1 MATNL
6 LKEIWP
12 EWQVEGEPL
21 GRGSY
26 GTVYKAIRRDHN
38 VESYAAIKVISI
50 PLASSE
56 IDSLRSE
63 GFDLN
68 ATRTYLQEIVNDF
81 VSEIQLMESLK
92 GVQNI
97 VSVEDYKVVE
107 KTDRLGWDIYIRME
121 LLTPFNTYINN
132 RKMTEKEVL
141 RLGCDI
147 CTALEICSKR
157 NIIHRDIK
165 PENIFI
171 NDFGHFKLG
180 DFGIARKMENMTGG
194 LSQKGTVNYM
204 APEVA
209 NSSEYDVRA
218 DIYSLGIV
226 LYRLLNGN
234 RLPFLENE
242 QQLMNPN
249 ERKHAADRRL
259 RGEKL
264 PRPCDASEAVADV
277 LLCACAYEPNKR
289 FSSAAAMKKA
299 LMDAEERTYGKAA
312 KDQLNRT
319 VSVRKSA
326 ADYDK
331 TASVRKAVPATRPKP
346 AQPEVNTFGDA
357 PKKKNKKKKWTAAA
371 ALIFTAAIVAGAGAV
386 AVPKLMDGAE
396 GTAIRELAD
405 KITGKSEGEKP
416 DSKMAGK
423 ESNEAAEE
431 TVGKSARKDSETG
444 EAETEDSSE
453 AYKEQIASSISEA
466 ESLAEEQD
474 YLGAV
479 KVIDS
484 ALSEAGPAQ
493 ELKDKKAEYE
503 EAYSDSVIEQAD
515 ALVAEE
521 KLDEAKTLLNKSV
534 SQVSDNAKIKAKIS
548 VIDSLRPINLSTF
561 HVIDSNRVSEEE
573 GIFVDSFGNAFDGWF
588 HFNHIG
594 ATGSD
599 CYAIFNLNQ
608 ECTTFTGSVTACQ
621 DTGSDEQMILQ
632 IYVDDV
638 LKYTSP
644 QFGKTT
650 GKLDFQVDV
659 TGGKQLLIKP
669 GLVSGHFG
677 DACFSMVDAKVTRDP
692 DAVAANLEQKQK
704 NTYDPGRAGLEKLF
718 LIDSK
723 NFDQE
728 SEIFTDSFGN
738 SYDGFYHFKNI
749 GSDNPGTYATFNIT
763 ESSSTFSGSIVACQD
778 TGSDEQM
785 LVMIYVDDVLKY
797 TSPQFGKT
805 TGKLDFSIDTTGG
818 QTITIKPGLI
828 SGHFGDACCSFVD
841 LRLN

>member
-1 MATNL
+1 MAMNVL
-6 LKEIWP
+6 EQIWP
-12 EWQVEGEPL
+12 EWQIEGEPI

-26 GTVYKAIRRDHN
+26 GKVYKAVRRDHN
-38 VESYAAIKVISI
+38 VESCAAIKVISI
-50 PLASSE
+50 PLDSSE
-56 IDSLRSE
+56 VDSLRSE
-63 GFDLN
+63 GLDMD
-68 ATRTYLQEIVNDF
+68 ATRTYLQGIVNDF

-107 KTDRLGWDIYIRME
+107 KTDKLGWDIYIRME
-121 LLTPFNTYINN
+121 LLIPFNTYLSG
-132 RKMTEKEVL
+132 RKMTEAEVIK
-141 RLGCDI
+141 LGCDI

-171 NDFGHFKLG
+171 NDFGDFKLG
-180 DFGIARKMENMTGG
+180 DFGIARKMENMTAGF
-194 LSQKGTVNYM
+194 SQKGTVNYM

-209 NSSEYDVRA
+209 NSGEYDARV

-249 ERKHAADRRL
+249 DRRNAVERRM

-264 PRPCDASEAVADV
+264 PRPCDASKVMAEV
-277 LLCACAYEPNKR
+277 LLCACAYDPNKR

-299 LMDAEERTYGKAA
+299 LMSVAGSPYGKTEPE
-312 KDQLNRT
+312 KLDRT
-319 VSVRKSA
+319 ASVQRNP

-331 TASVRKAVPATRPKP
+331 TTSVRKAAPSPKQKP

-357 PKKKNKKKKWTAAA
+357 PQKKKKKWPAAV
-371 ALIFTAAIVAGAGAV
+371 ALIFITAIAVGAGAV
-386 AVPKLMDGAE
+386 AVPKLMDGDAGAAFSE
-396 GTAIRELAD
+396 IAG
-405 KITGKSEGEKP
+405 KITGKSADEKADGKKSDK
-416 DSKMAGK
+416 DS
-423 ESNEAAEE
+423 ETAEE
-431 TVGKSARKDSETG
+431 TVGKSAREDSG
-444 EAETEDSSE
+444 ESKAETEDSE
-453 AYKEQIASSISEA
+453 TAYKEKIASSISEA
-466 ESLAEEQD
+466 ESLAAEQD

-484 ALSEAGPAQ
+484 ALSESASDQ

-503 EAYSDSVIEQAD
+503 EAYADSVIEQAD

-534 SQVSDNAKIKAKIS
+534 NQVSDNGKIKAKIS
-548 VIDSLRPINLSTF
+548 VIDSLRPVNLNTL

-588 HFNHIG
+588 HFKNIG
-594 ATGSD
+594 SSASD

-608 ECTTFTGSVTACQ
+608 ECTTFTGSVTTCQ
-621 DTGSDEQMILQ
+621 DTGSDEQMIVQ

-659 TGGKQLLIKP
+659 TGGQQLKIKP
-669 GLVSGHFG
+669 GLVSGYFG
-677 DACFSMVDAKVTRDP
+677 DACFSMVDAKMTRDP
-692 DAVAANLEQKQK
+692 DAVAANLEQKEK
-704 NTYDPGRAGLEKLF
+704 RAYDPASAGLDKLF

-723 NFDQE
+723 NFDQKR
-728 SEIFTDSFGN
+728 EIFTDSFGN
-738 SYDGFYHFKNI
+738 SYDGFYHFKHV
-749 GSDNPGTYATFNIT
+749 GSNNPGTYATFNIT

-785 LVMIYVDDVLKY
+785 IVMIYVDDVLKY

-805 TGKLDFSIDTTGG
+805 TGRLDFSIDTTGG

-828 SGHFGDACCSFVD
+828 SGYFGDACCSFVD

>member
-1 MATNL
+1 MAMNVL
-6 LKEIWP
+6 EQIWP
-12 EWQVEGEPL
+12 EWQIEGEPI

-26 GTVYKAIRRDHN
+26 GKVYKAVRRDHN
-38 VESYAAIKVISI
+38 VESCAAIKVISI
-50 PLASSE
+50 PLDSSE
-56 IDSLRSE
+56 VDSLRSE
-63 GFDLN
+63 GLDMD
-68 ATRTYLQEIVNDF
+68 ATRTYLQGIVNDF

-107 KTDRLGWDIYIRME
+107 KTDKLGWDIYIRME
-121 LLTPFNTYINN
+121 LLTPFNTYLGG
-132 RKMTEKEVL
+132 RKMTEAEVIK
-141 RLGCDI
+141 LGCDI

-171 NDFGHFKLG
+171 NDFGDFKLG
-180 DFGIARKMENMTGG
+180 DFGIARKMENMTAGF
-194 LSQKGTVNYM
+194 SQKGTVNYM

-209 NSSEYDVRA
+209 NSGEYDARV

-249 ERKHAADRRL
+249 DRRNAVERRM

-264 PRPCDASEAVADV
+264 PRPCDASKVMAEV
-277 LLCACAYEPNKR
+277 LLCACAYDPNKR

-299 LMDAEERTYGKAA
+299 LMSVAGSPYGKTEPE
-312 KDQLNRT
+312 KLDRT
-319 VSVRKSA
+319 ASVQRSP

-331 TASVRKAVPATRPKP
+331 TTSVRKAAPSPKQKP

-357 PKKKNKKKKWTAAA
+357 PKKKKKKWPAAV
-371 ALIFTAAIVAGAGAV
+371 ALIFITAIAVGAGAV
-386 AVPKLMDGAE
+386 AVPRLMDGNAGAAFSE
-396 GTAIRELAD
+396 IAG
-405 KITGKSEGEKP
+405 KITGKSADEKADGNKSDK
-416 DSKMAGK
+416 DS
-423 ESNEAAEE
+423 ETAEE
-431 TVGKSARKDSETG
+431 TVGKSAREDSG
-444 EAETEDSSE
+444 ESKAETEDSE
-453 AYKEQIASSISEA
+453 AAYKEKIASSISEA
-466 ESLAEEQD
+466 ESLAAEQD

-484 ALSEAGPAQ
+484 ALSEAASDQ

-503 EAYSDSVIEQAD
+503 EAYADSVIEQAD

-534 SQVSDNAKIKAKIS
+534 NQVSDNGKIKAKIS
-548 VIDSLRPINLSTF
+548 VIDSLRPVNLNTL

-588 HFNHIG
+588 HFKNIG
-594 ATGSD
+594 SSASD

-608 ECTTFTGSVTACQ
+608 ECTTFTGSVTTCQ
-621 DTGSDEQMILQ
+621 DTGSDEQMIVQ

-659 TGGKQLLIKP
+659 TGGQQLKIKP

-692 DAVAANLEQKQK
+692 DAVAANLEQKEK
-704 NTYDPGRAGLEKLF
+704 RAYDPASAGLDKLF

-738 SYDGFYHFKNI
+738 SYDGFYHFKHI
-749 GSDNPGTYATFNIT
+749 GSSTSGPYATFNIT
-763 ESSSTFSGSIVACQD
+763 ESSSTFSGSIVTCQD
-778 TGSDEQM
+778 TGSEEQM
-785 LVMIYVDDVLKY
+785 IVMIYVDDVLKY

-805 TGKLDFSIDTTGG
+805 TGRLDFSIDTTGG

-828 SGHFGDACCSFVD
+828 SGYFGDACCSFVD